1 MGLLAGTIFDR
12 PPHCERC
19 ERLESE
25 CVCPPLELEPRELVR
40 LGRSGRGPV
49 VRVGVEKRKHGR
61 MMTVVRD
68 LDPEQVD
75 VSGLLK
81 LLKNACGAGG
91 TISEGLVE
99 IQGSH
104 GERVKGAL
112 EGVGIRV
119 RG

>member
-12 PPHCERC
+12 PPRCERC

-25 CVCPPLELEPRELVR
+25 CACLPAEPEARELVR
-40 LGRSGRGPV
+40 LGRSGKGPV
-49 VRVGVEKRKHGR
+49 VRVGEEKRKHGR

-75 VSGLLK
+75 LAALLK

-91 TISEGLVE
+91 TISEGLLE
-99 IQGSH
+99 IQGGH
-104 GERVKGAL
+104 GERVKGVL
-112 EGVGIRV
+112 EGAGIRV
-119 RG
+119 R

>member
-1 MGLLAGTIFDR
+1 MGLLAGTVFDR

-19 ERLESE
+19 ERLETE
-25 CVCPPLELEPRELVR
+25 CVCPPPEVQPRALVR
-40 LGRSGRGPV
+40 LRPDGRGPI

-68 LDPEQVD
+68 LDPATVD
-75 VSGLLK
+75 LPALLK

-91 TISEGLVE
+91 TLAEGLVE

-104 GERVKGAL
+104 LDRVKATL
-112 EGVGIRV
+112 EGTGIRV
-119 RG
+119 K